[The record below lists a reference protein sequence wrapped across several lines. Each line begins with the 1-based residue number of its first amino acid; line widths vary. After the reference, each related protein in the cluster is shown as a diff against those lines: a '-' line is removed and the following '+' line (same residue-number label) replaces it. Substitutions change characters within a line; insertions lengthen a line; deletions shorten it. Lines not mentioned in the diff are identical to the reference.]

1 AGIPRDAAKM
11 LEDTL
16 AKVHKSAAWRDY
28 MARNMYE
35 DVYMN
40 AEELSK
46 WLASQQIEMTQFLTE
61 IGLALK
67 K

>member
-1 AGIPRDAAKM
+1 MP
-11 LEDTL
+11 T
-16 AKVHKSAAWRDY
+16 
-28 MARNMYE
+28 
-35 DVYMN
+35 VYMN

-46 WLASQQIEMTQFLTE
+46 WLASQQVEMMQFLTE